1 MFDNWIPVTE
11 RYPDTENYILLSF
24 SNFSIPLVGRYEE
37 DENGGAFYVGDED
50 ESCVSQD
57 LFVNAWMK
65 LPKQYE
71 ENENTF
77 PNEIE
82 KIAGYYGYEKQCKQ
96 LIEKMAE
103 LMVALNKYDRAD
115 KADIS
120 TPKKFLDL
128 NHLKNNVYEEIA
140 DVEIMLEQIKYL
152 TDSHAMVR
160 SIKESKIKRQM
171 KRIAE
176 SEVME

>member
-1 MFDNWIPVTE
+1 MSILLRTEEEKMFD
-11 RYPDTENYILLSF
+11 
-24 SNFSIPLVGRYEE
+24 
-37 DENGGAFYVGDED
+37 
-50 ESCVSQD
+50 
-57 LFVNAWMK
+57 AWMK

-82 KIAGYYGYEKQCKQ
+82 KIAEHYGYEKQCKQ
-96 LIEKMAE
+96 LIEEMAE

-128 NHLKNNVYEEIA
+128 NHLKNNVYEKIA

-152 TDSHAMVR
+152 TDSHVMVR
-160 SIKESKIKRQM
+160 SIKEMKIKRQM
-171 KRIAE
+171 KRL
-176 SEVME
+176 SEEQGE